1 MGKRFMSLIEKIGG
15 LKQRLTVTVPAEDI
29 EKAYQ
34 SRLKKV
40 TRMVKLPKFR
50 PGKAPP
56 KIVEQRF
63 EKAILQEIAGE
74 LVETTLRMAVKENH
88 LQVAGMSKVELGKV
102 LRGQPFEYTV
112 NYEVY
117 PEITL
122 KSLEG
127 EKVERLNISVSEK
140 DVDNMLDSLR
150 TQYTEWKEANRAAK
164 SGDQVIINFEGR
176 LNGKTFEGGSAKEF
190 TLKLGSNCM
199 IPGFEEGIEGT
210 KPGETRVI
218 DVIFPTEY
226 PSTELAGKAVNFTV
240 AVYKVLEPELP
251 LMDDKFLEKLG
262 IKEGSVEALRA
273 RVKENMEK
281 EVRNY
286 SESNLKMAI
295 LDKLLEHNLIEVP
308 KVLVDAEIEHLQN
321 MIRQKIA
328 NQTGKTKEAKKLELP
343 RKLYFEQAKK
353 RVVLGLL
360 LIEVIKQHDIQ
371 VDSTQIKARIEE
383 IASVYPKPE
392 EVVSRYYN
400 NKKKLT
406 EVESLILEDQAIAV
420 LLSQLEVEERDVPYE
435 IVIQSQEQPIRF

>member
-1 MGKRFMSLIEKIGG
+1 MSLIEKIEG

-262 IKEGSVEALRA
+262 IKGGGVEALRA

-286 SESNLKMAI
+286 SESNLKMVI

-371 VDSTQIKARIEE
+371 VDSTQI
-383 IASVYPKPE
+383 
-392 EVVSRYYN
+392 
-400 NKKKLT
+400 
-406 EVESLILEDQAIAV
+406 
-420 LLSQLEVEERDVPYE
+420 
-435 IVIQSQEQPIRF
+435 